1 MAKDDLNL
9 DEELND
15 NLDFLEDNELNL
27 NQSNGYLSSN
37 QSSNSN
43 KTKLITIG
51 IIIGIIVLIVSMQVK
66 KKFHHTTPFI
76 PAPIEQPSTTPIN
89 NNHTLSKPHQEHF
102 AAHPHQTNDTPEA
115 AHAKEQPTISNNNN
129 LTWQDLKKS
138 VEETTTA
145 QPDTTIHNPSSHTNF
160 EIPIPVKGFEHTT
173 TAPQITQ
180 TLPNNTNN
188 NNNSETQESI
198 KELKTT
204 IENITNDLT
213 ANVNQIKELQN
224 NLKDIS
230 RSIGNVN
237 SNINN
242 VDSKILNLTNTV
254 DSLSMNIKK
263 YTQEEDLDLTV
274 HVKPSEPDL
283 FSNTPEYLVHAVIP
297 GRAWLKSSSG
307 QIITVTEGDS
317 LGDYGKIALIDTANN
332 LVRTSSGVVFR

>member
-51 IIIGIIVLIVSMQVK
+51 IIIGIIVLTVSMQVK
-66 KKFHHTTPFI
+66 KKLHHAKKFI
-76 PAPIEQPSTTPIN
+76 PAPIEQPSPAT
-89 NNHTLSKPHQEHF
+89 NNHILSKPHQEHF
-102 AAHPHQTNDTPEA
+102 ADHPHQTTNTPETT
-115 AHAKEQPTISNNNN
+115 HAKEQPTISNNNN

-145 QPDTTIHNPSSHTNF
+145 QPDTTTHNPSSHTNF

-173 TAPQITQ
+173 TTTQITQ
-180 TLPNNTNN
+180 TLPNNTH
-188 NNNSETQESI
+188 NNSETQESI
-198 KELKTT
+198 NELKTT

-224 NLKDIS
+224 NLKEIS

-263 YTQEEDLDLTV
+263 YTQEEDLDLTA